1 MTKGESPIS
10 KETIKSLTLDIE
22 GSLLSFD
29 KFIKAQEQLAIL
41 LHEVDKTLANKN
53 RPLINWRISQIHS
66 GSIHLTL
73 EGMPQDQ
80 ITPSQISEVIKTVE
94 RGIVTILE
102 HPIRPK
108 YFSDRALESVRA
120 LAILKKRDEFM
131 VQLGFD
137 SRCIDLNQALI
148 ANVDEIIGGKYQSF
162 GTVEGVLKA
171 IDVSRQPIFRVY
183 NLLTNKSVKCYFEP
197 NLLDNIKEY
206 LEKRVSVS
214 GIVTSREDGEKIGI
228 KVESIDLFPQEKD
241 LPTIEEMIG
250 IWGGSK

>member
-102 HPIRPK
+102 HLIRPK
-108 YFSDRALESVRA
+108 YFSDRALESARS

-162 GTVEGVLKA
+162 GTVEGVLKYLSK
-171 IDVSRQPIFRVY
+171 INYTYLTTSC
-183 NLLTNKSVKCYFEP
+183 LLPLASCLSSLGN
-197 NLLDNIKEY
+197 
-206 LEKRVSVS
+206 
-214 GIVTSREDGEKIGI
+214 
-228 KVESIDLFPQEKD
+228 
-241 LPTIEEMIG
+241 
-250 IWGGSK
+250 

>member
-1 MTKGESPIS
+1 
-10 KETIKSLTLDIE
+10 
-22 GSLLSFD
+22 LSFD

-53 RPLINWRISQIHS
+53 RPLINWRISQVHS

-108 YFSDRALESVRA
+108 YFSDRALESARS

-183 NLLTNKSVKCYFEP
+183 NLLTNKSVKCYFKT

-228 KVESIDLFPQEKD
+228 KVESIDIFPEEKD
-241 LPTIEEMIG
+241 LPSIEEMIG
-250 IWGGSK
+250 ILGGSN

>member
-1 MTKGESPIS
+1 
-10 KETIKSLTLDIE
+10 
-22 GSLLSFD
+22 
-29 KFIKAQEQLAIL
+29 
-41 LHEVDKTLANKN
+41 
-53 RPLINWRISQIHS
+53 
-66 GSIHLTL
+66 
-73 EGMPQDQ
+73 
-80 ITPSQISEVIKTVE
+80 
-94 RGIVTILE
+94 
-102 HPIRPK
+102 
-108 YFSDRALESVRA
+108 
-120 LAILKKRDEFM
+120 M

-183 NLLTNKSVKCYFEP
+183 NLLTNKSVKCYFETK
-197 NLLDNIKEY
+197 LLDNIKEY